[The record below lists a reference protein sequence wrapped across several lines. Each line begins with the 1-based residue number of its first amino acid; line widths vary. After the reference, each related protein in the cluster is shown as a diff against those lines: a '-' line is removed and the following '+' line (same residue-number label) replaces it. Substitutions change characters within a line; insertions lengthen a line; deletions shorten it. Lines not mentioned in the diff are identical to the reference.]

1 MPSGVEANIFR
12 ALMEHLMTLVFTPA
26 LPIAAPNVVFPPAG
40 QTKPDNYLS
49 VTFLPNRTDTLSI
62 GNGHQ
67 RHQGILQVSVFWK
80 SGNGI
85 VKPLDVADRIIKH
98 FAKGTVLEGQGLK
111 VKIGRKPWAAPP
123 LQDAA
128 YIQVPVSIEYVT
140 FAQ

>member
-1 MPSGVEANIFR
+1 MAVGTDAVIMDLLLQRLST
-12 ALMEHLMTLVFTPA
+12 MTPA
-26 LPIAAPNVVFPPAG
+26 LPIAYPNVNPSWG
-40 QTKPDNYLS
+40 SNNPDSYLRA
-49 VTFLPNRTDTLSI
+49 TFVPNRTVTRTV
-62 GNGHQ
+62 GAGHQ
-67 RHQGILQVSVFWK
+67 QHMGLMMVSVWWK
-80 SGNGI
+80 AGAGLT
-85 VKPLDVADRIIKH
+85 KPLDVADRIIKH